1 MSTTDADARTMIDDE
16 IEKIEGSHSIEELA
30 AEYEEEDSGQQ
41 LLDFGDTLNLTVK
54 GSKPSDSEIKIKAI
68 SRPIKGQLGDS
79 NDDEVVQFL
88 VTGRL
93 DEVRMVSKRDGD
105 GKVVAK
111 ARRHV
116 ITPISV
122 FPVTSDQADQLL
134 GLE

>member
-1 MSTTDADARTMIDDE
+1 MSTTDARADIDAE
-16 IEKIEGSHSIEELA
+16 IEKLQGHSIEDM
-30 AEYEEEDSGQQ
+30 AEGYQDEDESGQQ
-41 LLDFGDTLNLTVK
+41 LLDFGDTLNLTIK

-68 SRPIKGQLGDS
+68 SRPIKGQLGDD

-93 DEVRMVSKRDGD
+93 DQVQIVSKRDGD

-122 FPVTSDQADQLL
+122 FPVTSGQADQLL